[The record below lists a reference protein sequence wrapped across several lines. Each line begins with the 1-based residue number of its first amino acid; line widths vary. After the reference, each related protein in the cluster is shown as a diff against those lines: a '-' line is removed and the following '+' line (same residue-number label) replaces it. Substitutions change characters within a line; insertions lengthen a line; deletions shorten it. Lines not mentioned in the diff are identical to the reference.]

1 MEHLV
6 FIFHILSF
14 VFLAILICL
23 IPDLIFGTDAFM
35 GITLSFIGPF
45 YFYKALRNFYKQSRL
60 ITIIKFVLLNI
71 VFFISATIA
80 ATIFFTLTAA
90 TY

>member
-14 VFLAILICL
+14 VFLALLICL
-23 IPDLIFGTDAFM
+23 IPGLIFENNAFM
-35 GITLSFIGPF
+35 GITLAFIGPF
-45 YFYKALRNFYKQSRL
+45 YFYKALRNFYKQRRL
-60 ITIIKFVLLNI
+60 ITIIKFVLLNNI
-71 VFFISATIA
+71 FFISATLA
-80 ATIFFTLTAA
+80 ALIFFTLTAA